1 MTQVTETIFIDAD
14 DHQFVVREK
23 KKVQEKESKKYGEE
37 YWDNLGHFKNI
48 ENAVEYIELVLLRRK
63 IATKDM
69 PFNKIPTVINKIHKD
84 ITKIFKEEK

>member
-37 YWDNLGHFKNI
+37 YWDNLGYFKNI
-48 ENAVEYIELVLLRRK
+48 EMAVKYVELVLLRRE

-84 ITKIFKEEK
+84 IIKI

>member
-23 KKVQEKESKKYGEE
+23 KKIQEKESKKYGEE
-37 YWDNLGHFKNI
+37 YWDNLGYFKNI
-48 ENAVEYIELVLLRRK
+48 EMAVKYIELVLLRRK
-63 IATKDM
+63 IATENM
-69 PFNKIPTVINKIHKD
+69 PFNKIPTVISKIHKD

>member
-14 DHQFVVREK
+14 DHQLVVREK

-48 ENAVEYIELVLLRRK
+48 EMAVEYIELLLLRRK
-63 IATKDM
+63 IATENI
-69 PFNKIPTVINKIHKD
+69 PFNKIPAVINKIHKD

>member
-37 YWDNLGHFKNI
+37 YWDNLGYFKNI
-48 ENAVEYIELVLLRRK
+48 ETAVGYIELVLLRRE

-69 PFNKIPTVINKIHKD
+69 PFNKIPAVINKIHKD